1 MKVPKGYHILSMI
14 RIAHFGQKSN
24 ARRNIQKHNSTTR
37 GARPRFSLNVPK
49 NKKKCSQIQET
60 FETNIVG
67 NE

>member
-1 MKVPKGYHILSMI
+1 MLGEIY
-14 RIAHFGQKSN
+14 
-24 ARRNIQKHNSTTR
+24 RNITVQQGER
-37 GARPRFSLNVPK
+37 DQFSLNVPK